1 MLEIGQEDGRVIQPT
16 GFDVAA
22 DGRFVVADVPR
33 AQQRVQTFDRAG
45 KLLTGFFL
53 PGAPAAR
60 VILGN
65 LMLNGA
71 GSVQHTGDDAAHQPS
86 RERRAVHRVL
96 AGRLRAAQHRPA
108 ARRRASRTTAICTSR

>member
-45 KLLTGFFL
+45 TLLTGFFL
-53 PGAPAAR
+53 PGTPAAR
-60 VILGN
+60 VDLR
-65 LMLNGA
+65 
-71 GSVQHTGDDAAHQPS
+71 QPDA
-86 RERRAVHRVL
+86 ERR
-96 AGRLRAAQHRPA
+96 RLGS
-108 ARRRASRTTAICTSR
+108 ARR